1 MEVTPEIYAW
11 LTSLN
16 IINPFLSY
24 DDDPMNNFILPEKT
38 INLFFGGKYFDI
50 ILKHLQDSYNKCY
63 QVKMDF
69 IFKLKELKQI
79 SDDEDYIPNN
89 IKSSNWSLI
98 FETLKKFGINY
109 AEEDLDKIINNDN
122 DFLLKV
128 LTKIFEVNSDF
139 LKKANEKKTKS
150 KKIGLGTNKISSD
163 FDKTSKNSNNI
174 LNETRTSQ
182 GINEINNSTIMKKII
197 KDHTLNINTL
207 DEKKSYE
214 QCNSALEFFIISLS
228 KNFNMKPRQC
238 VALLSNNRKYLS
250 IICNKGINGDFQY
263 IKNWI
268 DDLYN
273 NFDTMIKL
281 IKTSDDGMNISYGTI
296 GTAICSKDRDIP
308 FYALQLIKKIYSTI
322 GMMNWDWLKNEG
334 YDSIAFTI
342 CKHENNILEIMK
354 ILYDLSIQDI
364 NIFYNW
370 IQNKASSNEKNKILE
385 FFSCILPVIK
395 KLNQDFSEQIQ
406 KMLYDICFNDQEDMS
421 FIASILSDAFYYFY
435 PIEENKVNKTISYF
449 KMCIKSNSLNV
460 FSTAT
465 AQMFILMDR
474 FGQMKN
480 KYAPPL
486 YKNIVLLFLE
496 LYDDIYRREFMLE
509 NFERFFNAHQEIP
522 IDIFLEP
529 YLSQINS
536 VQNYNSSDLIFL
548 FKMVEHPRI
557 ESHDLTEIIQFILSV
572 CLNNVI
578 YSRTSNLILS
588 LIFEKKLIQKICTP
602 QDSDE
607 INLKFVDF
615 INNSLELFISS
626 INNLEDKAILE
637 TPYDIINEEF
647 PNVNEKVHMQIINC
661 VKQYRRIKKINCSG
675 LLAMLWNYTDH
686 DEVMM
691 QMEEEN
697 RPKYEPQDIVLQRM
711 QKEIE
716 NKEKKNFRR
725 KTQILLNEIQTRR
738 SSIIETKESVDLEKK
753 KKEDKIK
760 KNLAEHRR
768 IISVMT
774 GIDGTNRKPLY
785 SENVLISTTS
795 SKGSKFSKKNNLSQN
810 INESGN
816 KSNLFQA
823 ISNAQQKINEKK
835 QLNENNLRTEA
846 NQEEY
851 VFKNSFFEGSN
862 NRYQEKKRDDILE
875 KYGKIMTVEQKKKM
889 KEEELKYKEMEK
901 IDSSNILIQPEGK
914 FIQILPGGGQVQKET
929 GIKIRKFK
937 SFNLDLIQGIP
948 LDLEEEEPRELK
960 AINGYNFEYKKNI
973 RYYFKSYGNEV
984 TQTITKSKL
993 IRMFRDRG
1001 FNKLKLDLEEVNDII
1016 RNLFNDNLSEFDF
1029 NQFCN
1034 LLVQISYLLYTKRR
1048 PTLTIG
1054 ETYGILLRRFK
1065 IGNESETLIKTKRQ
1079 LEPVIDLLLDKKE
1092 NNEPYNLPEGF
1103 KFVQKTTVK
1112 YNSRLAPHFMD
1123 ILGEAKFICYQVL
1136 EDIIFQI
1143 FNSSI
1148 LEPYVEVGTDKDII
1162 IEPEKIKKW
1171 STGMYKAYIELD
1183 PKYKKIGVDV
1193 ADILEVGIQ
1202 KILKP
1207 KNKGI
1212 NFMSPYEKK
1221 IMEEAKSNLKKEN
1234 KQMMEMVQRR
1244 KEIKEKIEKYRAQKK
1259 EELRKRKASIR
1270 KLRQKKR
1277 QKILE
1282 IRQKFEMIE
1291 ERRKKQKEEENKKLE
1306 EMKEEKMSKE
1316 SKKNQK
1322 MIEFLTN
1329 EKKKLKK
1336 MNKELLVKKRMM
1348 LQLQEE
1354 EKIRSGEIVPKSPN
1368 PDYFQKNKDYIE
1380 FEKSLNTTI
1389 NNLLEKE
1396 DIKKVL
1402 DDYQNHL
1409 QLIYNIYSKIDNNK
1423 ISFYSKEGIREES
1436 FKQFL
1441 MNFTVLGLLVSS
1453 EQMNYI
1459 FNVITR
1465 PKLKERENQ
1474 SYLDFHDFE
1483 MALMYLGIFAR
1494 FADRNR
1500 KILQN
1505 DIDNTNGTTIDYFL
1519 KFMGLE
1525 LPFNKNDLE
1534 QYINDR
1540 RSMTVKEL
1548 LNLQQEL
1555 RKNDVVEFKKKEM
1568 EIEEK
1573 KKKEM
1578 RRKRLE
1584 MEKKKKEMEKAEE
1597 EKKGENNENNAN
1609 NNSVIKNE
1617 DKNSNNKS
1625 INEKKSDKNIKKEE
1639 TKSGNEKK
1647 ESNKKKK

>member
-38 INLFFGGKYFDI
+38 INLLLGGKYFDI

-63 QVKMDF
+63 NVKMDF
-69 IFKLKELKQI
+69 NFKMKELKQI
-79 SDDEDYIPNN
+79 SEDEDYISNN
-89 IKSSNWSLI
+89 IKTSNWSLI

-109 AEEDLDKIINNDN
+109 VEEDIDKIINNDN

-139 LKKANEKKTKS
+139 LKKANEKKTKG
-150 KKIGLGTNKISSD
+150 KKMVLGTNKNSSE
-163 FDKTSKNSNNI
+163 FDKTSKNSNNL
-174 LNETRTSQ
+174 LNETKTSQ
-182 GINEINNSTIMKKII
+182 GINEINNSAIMKKII

-207 DEKKSYE
+207 DEKKSYD

-228 KNFNMKPRQC
+228 KNFYMKPRQC

-273 NFDTMIKL
+273 NFDTMINL

-308 FYALQLIKKIYSTI
+308 YYALQLIKKVFDNI

-354 ILYDLSIQDI
+354 LLYEISLQDI
-364 NIFYNW
+364 NQFYSW
-370 IQNKASSNEKNKILE
+370 IHNKISSNEKNKILE
-385 FFSCILPVIK
+385 FFSCILPIIK
-395 KLNQDFSEQIQ
+395 KLNQEFVDQI
-406 KMLYDICFNDQEDMS
+406 KKILYDICFTEQEDMS

-435 PIEENKVNKTISYF
+435 PIDENKINRTISYF
-449 KMCIKSNSLNV
+449 KMCIKSNSLNI
-460 FSTAT
+460 FGTAT
-465 AQMFILMDR
+465 AQIFILMDR

-572 CLNNVI
+572 CLNNVV
-578 YSRTSNLILS
+578 YSRTANLILS
-588 LIFEKKLIQKICTP
+588 LIFEKKLIRKICTP
-602 QDSDE
+602 QDNDE
-607 INLKFVDF
+607 INLKFIDF

-661 VKQYRRIKKINCSG
+661 VKQYRRVKKVNCSG

-697 RPKYEPQDIVLQRM
+697 RPIYEPHDVILKRQ
-711 QKEIE
+711 QKELE

-725 KTQILLNEIQTRR
+725 KTQILLNEIQTKR
-738 SSIIETKESVDLEKK
+738 SSIIENKESFDLEKK

-760 KNLAEHRR
+760 KNLAEQRR
-768 IISVMT
+768 IINVMT
-774 GIDGTNRKPLY
+774 GIESTNRKPLY
-785 SENVLISTTS
+785 SENILISTTS

-810 INESGN
+810 INEVGN

-835 QLNENNLRTEA
+835 LNENNIRTEA

-851 VFKNSFFEGSN
+851 AFKNSFFESN

-914 FIQILPGGGQVQKET
+914 FIQILPGGTQVQKET

-937 SFNLDLIQGIP
+937 SFNLDAIQGIP

-973 RYYFKSYGNEV
+973 KYYFKSYGNEV
-984 TQTITKSKL
+984 TQTINKSKL

-1016 RNLFNDNLSEFDF
+1016 RKLFGDNLSEFDF

-1065 IGNESETLIKTKRQ
+1065 IGSESESLIKTKKQ
-1079 LEPVIDLLLDKKE
+1079 LEPVFDILLDKKE

-1148 LEPYVEVGTDKDII
+1148 LEPYVEVSMDKDIV

-1183 PKYKKIGVDV
+1183 PKYKKIGIDV
-1193 ADILEVGIQ
+1193 ADILEEGLK
-1202 KILKP
+1202 KIIKP

-1212 NFMSPYEKK
+1212 NFMSPYDKK
-1221 IMEEAKSNLKKEN
+1221 IMEEAKINLKKEN

-1259 EELRKRKASIR
+1259 EELKKRKASIR
-1270 KLRQKKR
+1270 ELRQKKR

-1316 SKKNQK
+1316 TKKNQK

-1348 LQLQEE
+1348 IQLQEE

-1368 PDYFQKNKDYIE
+1368 PEYFQKNKEYIE
-1380 FEKSLNTTI
+1380 FEKGLNTTI

-1402 DDYQNHL
+1402 DDYKNHL
-1409 QLIYNIYSKIDNNK
+1409 QLIYNIYSKIDCNK
-1423 ISFYSKEGIREES
+1423 ISFYFKEGIREES

-1441 MNFTVLGLLVSS
+1441 MNFTILGLLVSS
-1453 EQMNYI
+1453 EQMTWI
-1459 FNVITR
+1459 FNTITR
-1465 PKLKERENQ
+1465 PNLKERENQ

-1483 MALMYLGIFAR
+1483 MALIYLGIFAR

-1500 KILQN
+1500 KIMKN
-1505 DIDNTNGTTIDYFL
+1505 DIDNTNGTTIEYFL
-1519 KFMGLE
+1519 KFMGME

-1578 RRKRLE
+1578 RKKRME
-1584 MEKKKKEMEKAEE
+1584 IEKKKKEMEKAEE
-1597 EKKGENNENNAN
+1597 EKKGENNSNIN
-1609 NNSVIKNE
+1609 NNEN
-1617 DKNSNNKS
+1617 
-1625 INEKKSDKNIKKEE
+1625 KNINDKTSENKAKKEE
-1639 TKSGNEKK
+1639 TKSIDKK
-1647 ESNKKKK
+1647 DLNKKKK

>member
-38 INLFFGGKYFDI
+38 INLLLGGKYFDI

-63 QVKMDF
+63 NVKMDF
-69 IFKLKELKQI
+69 NFKMKELKQI
-79 SDDEDYIPNN
+79 SEDEDYISNN
-89 IKSSNWSLI
+89 IKTSNWSLI

-109 AEEDLDKIINNDN
+109 VEEDIDKIINNDN
-122 DFLLKV
+122 EFLLKV

-139 LKKANEKKTKS
+139 LKKANEKKTKG
-150 KKIGLGTNKISSD
+150 KKMVLGTNKNSSE
-163 FDKTSKNSNNI
+163 FDKTSKNSNNL
-174 LNETRTSQ
+174 LNETKTSQ
-182 GINEINNSTIMKKII
+182 GINEINNSAIMKKII

-207 DEKKSYE
+207 DEKKSYD

-228 KNFNMKPRQC
+228 KNFYMKPRQC

-273 NFDTMIKL
+273 NFDTMINL

-308 FYALQLIKKIYSTI
+308 YYALQLIKKIFDNI

-354 ILYDLSIQDI
+354 LLYEISLQDI
-364 NIFYNW
+364 NQFYSW
-370 IQNKASSNEKNKILE
+370 IHNKISSNEKNKILE
-385 FFSCILPVIK
+385 FFSCILSIIK
-395 KLNQDFSEQIQ
+395 KLNQEFVDQI
-406 KMLYDICFNDQEDMS
+406 KKILYDICFTEQEDMS

-435 PIEENKVNKTISYF
+435 PIDENKINRTISYF
-449 KMCIKSNSLNV
+449 KMCIKSNSLNI
-460 FSTAT
+460 FGTAT
-465 AQMFILMDR
+465 AQIFILMDR

-509 NFERFFNAHQEIP
+509 NFERFFNVHQEIP

-536 VQNYNSSDLIFL
+536 IQNYNSSDLIFL

-572 CLNNVI
+572 CLNNVV
-578 YSRTSNLILS
+578 YSRTANLILS

-602 QDSDE
+602 QDNDE
-607 INLKFVDF
+607 INLKFIDF

-661 VKQYRRIKKINCSG
+661 VKQYRRVKKVNCSG

-697 RPKYEPQDIVLQRM
+697 RPIYEPHDVILKRQ
-711 QKEIE
+711 QKELE

-725 KTQILLNEIQTRR
+725 KTQILLNEIQTKR
-738 SSIIETKESVDLEKK
+738 SSIIENKESFDLEKK

-760 KNLAEHRR
+760 KNLAEQRR
-768 IISVMT
+768 IINVMT
-774 GIDGTNRKPLY
+774 GIESTNRKPLY
-785 SENVLISTTS
+785 SENILISTTS

-810 INESGN
+810 INEVGN

-835 QLNENNLRTEA
+835 LNENNIRTEA

-851 VFKNSFFEGSN
+851 AFKNSFFESN

-914 FIQILPGGGQVQKET
+914 FIQILPGGTQVQKET

-937 SFNLDLIQGIP
+937 SFNLDAIQGIP

-984 TQTITKSKL
+984 TQTINKSKL

-1016 RNLFNDNLSEFDF
+1016 RNLFGDNLSEFDF

-1065 IGNESETLIKTKRQ
+1065 IGSESESLIKTKKQ
-1079 LEPVIDLLLDKKE
+1079 LEPVFDILLDKKE

-1148 LEPYVEVGTDKDII
+1148 LEPYVEIGMDKDIV

-1183 PKYKKIGVDV
+1183 PKYKKIGIDV
-1193 ADILEVGIQ
+1193 ADILEEGLK
-1202 KILKP
+1202 KIIKP

-1212 NFMSPYEKK
+1212 NFMSPYDKK
-1221 IMEEAKSNLKKEN
+1221 IMEEAKINLKKEN

-1259 EELRKRKASIR
+1259 EELKKRKASIR
-1270 KLRQKKR
+1270 ELRQKKR

-1282 IRQKFEMIE
+1282 IRKKFEMIE

-1348 LQLQEE
+1348 IQLQEE

-1368 PDYFQKNKDYIE
+1368 PEYFQKNKEYIE
-1380 FEKSLNTTI
+1380 FEKGLNTTI

-1402 DDYQNHL
+1402 DDYKNHL
-1409 QLIYNIYSKIDNNK
+1409 QLIYNIYSKIDCNK
-1423 ISFYSKEGIREES
+1423 ISFYFKEGIREES

-1441 MNFTVLGLLVSS
+1441 MNFTILGLLVSS
-1453 EQMNYI
+1453 EQMTWI
-1459 FNVITR
+1459 FNTITR
-1465 PKLKERENQ
+1465 PNLKEREYQ

-1483 MALMYLGIFAR
+1483 MALIYLGIFAR

-1500 KILQN
+1500 KIMKN
-1505 DIDNTNGTTIDYFL
+1505 DIDNTNGTTIEYFL
-1519 KFMGLE
+1519 KFMGME

-1578 RRKRLE
+1578 RKKRME
-1584 MEKKKKEMEKAEE
+1584 IEKKKKEMEKAEE
-1597 EKKGENNENNAN
+1597 EKKGENNSNIN
-1609 NNSVIKNE
+1609 NNEN
-1617 DKNSNNKS
+1617 
-1625 INEKKSDKNIKKEE
+1625 KNINDKTSENKAKKEE
-1639 TKSGNEKK
+1639 TKSTDKK
-1647 ESNKKKK
+1647 DLNKKKK

>member
-24 DDDPMNNFILPEKT
+24 DDDPMNNFIIPEKT
-38 INLFFGGKYFDI
+38 INLLLGGKYFDI

-63 QVKMDF
+63 NVKMDF
-69 IFKLKELKQI
+69 NFKMKELKQI
-79 SDDEDYIPNN
+79 SEDEDYISNN
-89 IKSSNWSLI
+89 IKTSNWSLI

-109 AEEDLDKIINNDN
+109 VEEDIDKIINNDN
-122 DFLLKV
+122 EFLLKV

-139 LKKANEKKTKS
+139 LKKANEKKTKG
-150 KKIGLGTNKISSD
+150 KKMVLGTNKNSSE
-163 FDKTSKNSNNI
+163 FDKTSKNSNNL
-174 LNETRTSQ
+174 LNETKTSQ
-182 GINEINNSTIMKKII
+182 GINEINNSAIMKKII

-207 DEKKSYE
+207 DEKKSYD

-228 KNFNMKPRQC
+228 KNFYMKPRQC

-273 NFDTMIKL
+273 NFDTMINL

-308 FYALQLIKKIYSTI
+308 YYALQLIKKVFDNI

-354 ILYDLSIQDI
+354 LLYEISLQDI
-364 NIFYNW
+364 NQFYSW
-370 IQNKASSNEKNKILE
+370 IHNKISSNEKNKILE
-385 FFSCILPVIK
+385 FFSCILPIIK
-395 KLNQDFSEQIQ
+395 KLNQEFVDQI
-406 KMLYDICFNDQEDMS
+406 KKILYDICFTEQEDMS

-435 PIEENKVNKTISYF
+435 PIDENKINRTISYF
-449 KMCIKSNSLNV
+449 KMCIKSNSLNI
-460 FSTAT
+460 FGTAT
-465 AQMFILMDR
+465 AQIFILMDR

-509 NFERFFNAHQEIP
+509 NFECFFNAHQEIP

-572 CLNNVI
+572 CLNNVV
-578 YSRTSNLILS
+578 YSRTANLILS

-602 QDSDE
+602 QDNDE
-607 INLKFVDF
+607 INLKFIDF

-661 VKQYRRIKKINCSG
+661 VKQYRRVKKVNCSG

-697 RPKYEPQDIVLQRM
+697 RPIYEPHDVILKRQ
-711 QKEIE
+711 QKELE

-725 KTQILLNEIQTRR
+725 KTQILLNEIQTKR
-738 SSIIETKESVDLEKK
+738 SSIIENKESFDLEKK

-760 KNLAEHRR
+760 KNLAEQRR
-768 IISVMT
+768 IINVMT
-774 GIDGTNRKPLY
+774 GIESTNRKPLY
-785 SENVLISTTS
+785 SENILISTTS

-810 INESGN
+810 INEVGN

-835 QLNENNLRTEA
+835 LNENNIRTEA

-851 VFKNSFFEGSN
+851 AFKNSFFEGN

-875 KYGKIMTVEQKKKM
+875 KYGKIMTVDQKKKM

-914 FIQILPGGGQVQKET
+914 FIQILPGGTQVQKEA

-937 SFNLDLIQGIP
+937 SFNLDAIQGIP

-973 RYYFKSYGNEV
+973 KYYFKSYGNEV
-984 TQTITKSKL
+984 TQTINKSKL

-1016 RNLFNDNLSEFDF
+1016 RNLFGDNLSEFDF

-1065 IGNESETLIKTKRQ
+1065 IGSESESLIKTKKQ
-1079 LEPVIDLLLDKKE
+1079 LEPVFDILLDKKE

-1148 LEPYVEVGTDKDII
+1148 LEPYVEVSMDKDIV

-1183 PKYKKIGVDV
+1183 PKYKKIGIDV
-1193 ADILEVGIQ
+1193 ADILEEGLK
-1202 KILKP
+1202 KIIKP

-1212 NFMSPYEKK
+1212 NFMSPYDKK
-1221 IMEEAKSNLKKEN
+1221 IMEEAKINLKKEN

-1259 EELRKRKASIR
+1259 EELKKRKASIR
-1270 KLRQKKR
+1270 ELRQKKR

-1316 SKKNQK
+1316 TKKNQK

-1348 LQLQEE
+1348 IQLQEE

-1368 PDYFQKNKDYIE
+1368 PEYFQKNKEYIE
-1380 FEKSLNTTI
+1380 FEKGLNTTI

-1402 DDYQNHL
+1402 DDYKNHL
-1409 QLIYNIYSKIDNNK
+1409 QLIYNIYSKIDCNK

-1441 MNFTVLGLLVSS
+1441 MNFTILGLLVSS
-1453 EQMNYI
+1453 EQMTWI
-1459 FNVITR
+1459 FNTITR

-1483 MALMYLGIFAR
+1483 MALIYLGIFAR

-1500 KILQN
+1500 KIMKN
-1505 DIDNTNGTTIDYFL
+1505 DIDNTNGTTIEYFL
-1519 KFMGLE
+1519 KFMGME

-1578 RRKRLE
+1578 RKKRME
-1584 MEKKKKEMEKAEE
+1584 IEKKKKEMEKAEE
-1597 EKKGENNENNAN
+1597 EKKGENNSNIN
-1609 NNSVIKNE
+1609 NNEN
-1617 DKNSNNKS
+1617 
-1625 INEKKSDKNIKKEE
+1625 KNINDKTSENKAKKEE
-1639 TKSGNEKK
+1639 TKSTDKK
-1647 ESNKKKK
+1647 DLNKKKK

>member
-38 INLFFGGKYFDI
+38 INLLLGGKYFDI

-63 QVKMDF
+63 NVKMDF
-69 IFKLKELKQI
+69 NFKLKELKQI
-79 SDDEDYIPNN
+79 SEDEDYISNN
-89 IKSSNWSLI
+89 IKTSNWSLI

-109 AEEDLDKIINNDN
+109 VEEDIDKIINNDN
-122 DFLLKV
+122 EFLLKV

-139 LKKANEKKTKS
+139 LKKANEKKTKG
-150 KKIGLGTNKISSD
+150 KKMVLGTNKNSSE
-163 FDKTSKNSNNI
+163 FDKTSKNSNNL
-174 LNETRTSQ
+174 LNETKTSQ
-182 GINEINNSTIMKKII
+182 GINEINNSAIMKKII

-207 DEKKSYE
+207 DEKKSYD

-228 KNFNMKPRQC
+228 KNFYMKPRQC

-273 NFDTMIKL
+273 NFDTMINL

-308 FYALQLIKKIYSTI
+308 YYALQLIKKIFDNI

-354 ILYDLSIQDI
+354 LLYEISLQDI
-364 NIFYNW
+364 NQFYSW
-370 IQNKASSNEKNKILE
+370 IHNKISSNEKNKILE
-385 FFSCILPVIK
+385 FFSCILPIIK
-395 KLNQDFSEQIQ
+395 KLNQEFVDQI
-406 KMLYDICFNDQEDMS
+406 KKILYDICFTEQEDMS

-435 PIEENKVNKTISYF
+435 PIDENKINRTISYF
-449 KMCIKSNSLNV
+449 KMCIKSNSLNI
-460 FSTAT
+460 FGTAT
-465 AQMFILMDR
+465 AQIFILMDR

-572 CLNNVI
+572 CLNNVV
-578 YSRTSNLILS
+578 YSRTANLILS

-602 QDSDE
+602 QDNDE
-607 INLKFVDF
+607 INLKFIDF

-661 VKQYRRIKKINCSG
+661 VKQYRRTKKVNCSG

-697 RPKYEPQDIVLQRM
+697 RPIYEPHDVILKRQ
-711 QKEIE
+711 QKELE

-725 KTQILLNEIQTRR
+725 KTQILLNEIQTKR
-738 SSIIETKESVDLEKK
+738 SSIIENKESFDLEKK

-760 KNLAEHRR
+760 KNLAEQRR
-768 IISVMT
+768 IINVMT
-774 GIDGTNRKPLY
+774 GIESTNRKPLY
-785 SENVLISTTS
+785 SENILISTTS

-810 INESGN
+810 INEVGN

-835 QLNENNLRTEA
+835 LNENNIRTEA

-851 VFKNSFFEGSN
+851 AFKNSFFEGN

-914 FIQILPGGGQVQKET
+914 SIQILPGGTQVQKEI

-937 SFNLDLIQGIP
+937 SFNLDAIQGIP

-984 TQTITKSKL
+984 TQTINKSKL

-1016 RNLFNDNLSEFDF
+1016 RNLFGDNLSEFDF

-1065 IGNESETLIKTKRQ
+1065 IGSESESLIKTKKQ
-1079 LEPVIDLLLDKKE
+1079 LEPVFDILLDKKE

-1148 LEPYVEVGTDKDII
+1148 LEPYVETGMDKDIV

-1183 PKYKKIGVDV
+1183 PKYKKIGIDV
-1193 ADILEVGIQ
+1193 ADILEEGLK
-1202 KILKP
+1202 KIIKP

-1212 NFMSPYEKK
+1212 NFMSPYDKK
-1221 IMEEAKSNLKKEN
+1221 IMEEAKINLKKEN

-1259 EELRKRKASIR
+1259 EELKKRKASIR
-1270 KLRQKKR
+1270 ELRQKKR

-1348 LQLQEE
+1348 IQLQEE

-1368 PDYFQKNKDYIE
+1368 PEYFQKNKEYIE
-1380 FEKSLNTTI
+1380 FEKGLNTTI

-1402 DDYQNHL
+1402 DDYKNHL
-1409 QLIYNIYSKIDNNK
+1409 QLIYNIYSKIDCNK

-1441 MNFTVLGLLVSS
+1441 MNFTILGLLVSS
-1453 EQMNYI
+1453 EQMTWI
-1459 FNVITR
+1459 FNTITR

-1483 MALMYLGIFAR
+1483 MALIYLGIFAR

-1500 KILQN
+1500 KIMKN
-1505 DIDNTNGTTIDYFL
+1505 DIANTNGTNIEYFL
-1519 KFMGLE
+1519 KFMGME

-1578 RRKRLE
+1578 RKKRME
-1584 MEKKKKEMEKAEE
+1584 IEKKKKEMEKAEE
-1597 EKKGENNENNAN
+1597 EKKGENNSNIN
-1609 NNSVIKNE
+1609 NNEN
-1617 DKNSNNKS
+1617 
-1625 INEKKSDKNIKKEE
+1625 KNINDKTSENKAKKEE
-1639 TKSGNEKK
+1639 TKSTDKK
-1647 ESNKKKK
+1647 DLNKKKK

>member
-38 INLFFGGKYFDI
+38 INLLLGGKYFDI

-63 QVKMDF
+63 NVKMDF
-69 IFKLKELKQI
+69 NFKLKELKQI
-79 SDDEDYIPNN
+79 SEDEDYISNN
-89 IKSSNWSLI
+89 IKTSNWSLI

-109 AEEDLDKIINNDN
+109 VEEDIDKIINNDN
-122 DFLLKV
+122 EFLLKV

-139 LKKANEKKTKS
+139 LKKANEKKTKG
-150 KKIGLGTNKISSD
+150 KKMVLGTNKHSSE
-163 FDKTSKNSNNI
+163 FDKTSKNSNNL
-174 LNETRTSQ
+174 LNETKTSQ
-182 GINEINNSTIMKKII
+182 GINEINNSAIMKKII

-207 DEKKSYE
+207 DEKKSYD

-228 KNFNMKPRQC
+228 KNFYMKPRQC

-273 NFDTMIKL
+273 NFDTMINL

-308 FYALQLIKKIYSTI
+308 YYALQLIKKIFDNI

-354 ILYDLSIQDI
+354 LLYEISLQDI
-364 NIFYNW
+364 NQFYSW
-370 IQNKASSNEKNKILE
+370 IHNKISSNEKNKILE
-385 FFSCILPVIK
+385 FFSCILPIIK
-395 KLNQDFSEQIQ
+395 KLNQEFVDQI
-406 KMLYDICFNDQEDMS
+406 KKILYDICFTEQEDMS

-435 PIEENKVNKTISYF
+435 PIDENKINRTISYF
-449 KMCIKSNSLNV
+449 KMCIKSNSLNI
-460 FSTAT
+460 FGTAT
-465 AQMFILMDR
+465 AQIFILMDR

-572 CLNNVI
+572 CLNNIV
-578 YSRTSNLILS
+578 YSRTANLILS

-602 QDSDE
+602 QDNDE
-607 INLKFVDF
+607 INLKFIDF

-661 VKQYRRIKKINCSG
+661 VKQYRRIKKVNCSG

-697 RPKYEPQDIVLQRM
+697 RPIYEPHDVILKRQ
-711 QKEIE
+711 QKELE

-725 KTQILLNEIQTRR
+725 KTQILLNEIQTKR
-738 SSIIETKESVDLEKK
+738 SSIIENKESFDLEKK

-760 KNLAEHRR
+760 KNLAEQRR
-768 IISVMT
+768 IINVMT
-774 GIDGTNRKPLY
+774 GIESTNRKPLY
-785 SENVLISTTS
+785 SENILISTTS

-810 INESGN
+810 INEVGN

-835 QLNENNLRTEA
+835 LNENNIRTEA

-851 VFKNSFFEGSN
+851 AFKNSFFESN

-914 FIQILPGGGQVQKET
+914 FIQILPGGTQVQKET

-937 SFNLDLIQGIP
+937 SFNLDAIQGIP

-973 RYYFKSYGNEV
+973 KYYFKSYGNEV
-984 TQTITKSKL
+984 TQTINKSKL

-1001 FNKLKLDLEEVNDII
+1001 FNKLKLDLEEVNNII
-1016 RNLFNDNLSEFDF
+1016 RNLFGDNLSEFDF

-1065 IGNESETLIKTKRQ
+1065 IGSESESLIKTKKQ
-1079 LEPVIDLLLDKKE
+1079 LEPVFDILLDKKE

-1148 LEPYVEVGTDKDII
+1148 LEPYVEIGMDKDIV

-1183 PKYKKIGVDV
+1183 PKYKKIGIDV
-1193 ADILEVGIQ
+1193 ADILEEGLK
-1202 KILKP
+1202 KIIKP

-1212 NFMSPYEKK
+1212 NFMSPYDKK
-1221 IMEEAKSNLKKEN
+1221 IMEEAKINLKKEN

-1259 EELRKRKASIR
+1259 EELKKRKALIR
-1270 KLRQKKR
+1270 ELRQKKR

-1316 SKKNQK
+1316 TKKNQK

-1348 LQLQEE
+1348 IQLQEE

-1368 PDYFQKNKDYIE
+1368 PEYFQKNKEYIE
-1380 FEKSLNTTI
+1380 FEKGLNTTI

-1402 DDYQNHL
+1402 DDYKNHL
-1409 QLIYNIYSKIDNNK
+1409 QLIYNIYSKIDCNK

-1441 MNFTVLGLLVSS
+1441 MNFTILGLLVSS
-1453 EQMNYI
+1453 EQMTWI
-1459 FNVITR
+1459 FNTITR
-1465 PKLKERENQ
+1465 PKLKKRENQ

-1483 MALMYLGIFAR
+1483 MALIYLGIFAR

-1500 KILQN
+1500 KIMKN
-1505 DIDNTNGTTIDYFL
+1505 DIDNTNGTTIEYFL
-1519 KFMGLE
+1519 KFMGME

-1540 RSMTVKEL
+1540 RAMTVKEL

-1578 RRKRLE
+1578 RKKRME
-1584 MEKKKKEMEKAEE
+1584 IEKKKKEMEKAEE
-1597 EKKGENNENNAN
+1597 EKKGENNSNIN
-1609 NNSVIKNE
+1609 NNEN
-1617 DKNSNNKS
+1617 
-1625 INEKKSDKNIKKEE
+1625 KNINDKTSENKAKKEE
-1639 TKSGNEKK
+1639 TKSIDKK
-1647 ESNKKKK
+1647 DLNKKKK